1 MDLNL
6 LLIALGGSL
15 LVLDLLARVIKRLF
29 LSTVL
34 IALAIGVA
42 IGPEGIAIVERGT
55 FADDRHVMEKIAEVT
70 LAIALTGTGLHVT
83 PRDLSENLRRYAS
96 LLTVGMVGMWVAA
109 GLGAWLLLDLPF
121 WAGFLLGAVLTPT
134 DPAVAS
140 TLVTGPLAEG
150 NLSRRVRRTLQIE
163 AGGNDGLALPFVLLA
178 AYVLTRPAGAAV
190 GDWALETVKQVGL
203 AVTVGLAIG
212 YVAGKT
218 AELSFRASEA
228 ERTSLLGTG
237 LALALLALGLVAAL
251 GGSGIL
257 AAFVAALVFS
267 ALLGEDHRAQIESA
281 QETIVGF
288 FILPAFVFFGTILPW
303 DEWVAL
309 GLPGLA
315 FVAWVLLVR
324 RPPVIPLALAGSG
337 TPRREVVFLSWFGPL
352 GVAAIYYATYI
363 ERFDIP
369 DAENIFAAATLAVCG
384 SVLIHSITATPG
396 VRAVAGRSPFRTL
409 RDPLHPESETAP

>member
-15 LVLDLLARVIKRLF
+15 LVLNLLARVIKRLF

-55 FADDRHVMEKIAEVT
+55 FADDRHIMEKVAEIT
-70 LAIALTGTGLHVT
+70 LAIALMGTGLHVT
-83 PRDLSENLRRYAS
+83 RRDLRENLRRYAS

-163 AGGNDGLALPFVLLA
+163 AGANDGLALPFVLLA

-203 AVTVGLAIG
+203 AVAVGLAIG
-212 YVAGKT
+212 YVAGKL
-218 AELSFRASEA
+218 AELSFRTAEA

-257 AAFVAALVFS
+257 AAFIAGLTFS
-267 ALLGEDHRAQIESA
+267 ALLGEEHREQIEAA

-324 RPPVIPLALAGSG
+324 RPPIVPLALAGSG
-337 TPRREVVFLSWFGPL
+337 TPRREVAFLSWFGPL
-352 GVAAIYYATYI
+352 GIAAIYYATYI

-369 DAENIFAAATLAVCG
+369 DGERIFAAATLAVCG
-384 SVLIHSITATPG
+384 SVLIHAVTATPG
-396 VRAVAGRSPFRTL
+396 VRAVAGRSPFHTL
-409 RDPLHPESETAP
+409 RDPFHPESETAP